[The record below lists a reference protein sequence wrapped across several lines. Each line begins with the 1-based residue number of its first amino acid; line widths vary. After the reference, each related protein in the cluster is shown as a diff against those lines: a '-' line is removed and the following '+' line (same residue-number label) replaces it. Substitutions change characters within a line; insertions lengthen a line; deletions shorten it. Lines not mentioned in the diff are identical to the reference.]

1 MGNRSISVNGVAL
14 DDPTKGWRI
23 LKDTSVSAT
32 VTPRLAGVEVYGRN
46 GVIPVG
52 PQNLQP
58 ADIGI
63 VVAVTAPSP
72 GQRWVAQGLLAA
84 ALATAG
90 RRYYGTH
97 TLPSQGFPLEGLGR
111 IRVEEDDQARE
122 CDYRLKS
129 LTWVEKTP
137 VVSVAQ
143 AVLELPIPLWEG
155 KLHHGTLTGTYS
167 GDARGSA
174 PTEIRFSSTHDFSVQ
189 CLNSN
194 GILSVNASRVTGPIT
209 RESPAVERWTLFYPD
224 SDGRYRFS
232 LIRGNEVSYQFTE
245 RWF

>member
-23 LKDTSVSAT
+23 LKETSVSAT

-63 VVAVTAPSP
+63 VVAVSAPTP

-90 RRYYGTH
+90 RKYDGSH
-97 TLPSQGFPLEGLGR
+97 TLTSQGFPLEGLGR
-111 IRVEEDDQARE
+111 IRVEEDDQVRE

-129 LTWVEKTP
+129 LTWVDKTP
-137 VVSVAQ
+137 VVCVAQ

-155 KLHHGTLTGTYS
+155 KLHQGVLTGPYS

-174 PTEIRFSSTHDFSVQ
+174 PVEILFSSDSDFSVQ

-194 GILSVNASRVTGPIT
+194 GVLAVNAARITGPIT
-209 RESPAVERWTLFYPD
+209 RESPAVTKWTLFYPD
-224 SDGRYRFS
+224 SEGRYRFT
-232 LIRGNEVSYQFTE
+232 LIRGSNVQYQFKE
-245 RWF
+245 RWL